1 MSFSTVS
8 TELSPVAWLIVVLAT
23 IIVLISVVGTVLIT
37 ADFTFYQ

>member
-8 TELSPVAWLIVVLAT
+8 TELSPVVWLIVVLAT

-37 ADFTFYQ
+37 ADFRFYQ